1 MSRIAIRLW
10 TLATYVLALVAVP
23 AVTPAKATTSNGG
36 HLNKP
41 KKQKRPGFSDP
52 WFAGQARP
60 GNRPSSQAGG
70 ACPGNGRSFECST
83 WPPLI
88 YDDPDR
94 KVPGSDGG

>member
-1 MSRIAIRLW
+1 MSRIAIRLL
-10 TLATYVLALVAVP
+10 TLATYVLALVVVP
-23 AVTPAKATTSNGG
+23 AVTPAKATVSSSR
-36 HLNKP
+36 HLKKH
-41 KKQKRPGFSDP
+41 KKQRGPGFSDP

-83 WPPLI
+83 WPPAI

>member
-52 WFAGQARP
+52 WFTQRFF
-60 GNRPSSQAGG
+60 RRTH
-70 ACPGNGRSFECST
+70 RSGEMSH
-83 WPPLI
+83 PPLGR
-88 YDDPDR
+88 DLA
-94 KVPGSDGG
+94 

>member
-1 MSRIAIRLW
+1 MSRIAMRLL
-10 TLATYVLALVAVP
+10 TLTTFVLALVAVP
-23 AVTPAKATTSNGG
+23 AVTPAKATMSSSR
-36 HLNKP
+36 HL
-41 KKQKRPGFSDP
+41 KKHQKQRGPGFSDP

-83 WPPLI
+83 WPPPI